1 MSNRKSYGKKQS
13 RISLGEI
20 DEMFNDAEFC
30 QAIKDTFKKQSST
43 VRHDGPSQTTN
54 MFYQK
59 PTISQIIRLKA
70 KESNT
75 VTRCPSLK
83 KEERKTRWASL
94 INEGRTE
101 HHKRLPSDLENLPIC
116 DQYEQYS
123 YLSRE
128 HESLI
133 QNLSEL
139 PQSIKMML
147 YSNMYE
153 VQRAKMCE
161 QKNILDDKFIFTL
174 FNTLLQLDKLIIEP
188 LHQQTRPVLN
198 FKMHFVQNAVNIV
211 SETIV
216 QSVREA
222 LRHDTRLGIFLE
234 GYSKFWMVLIDIQ
247 LQWMGKSCADY
258 IEAQVKEFKEQF
270 KEAVAQKN
278 KVEDQMIQMDKEF
291 KAMEAQYIR
300 KHEYLQQQL
309 LSVQQEFQDYMVAVQ
324 QMSDLRIAEE
334 RMNSVGLKALELE
347 SIFKQYDKV
356 ASQHSLVF
364 QKDIKEL
371 GSALVQQKKQN
382 QPLPMRHQEA
392 QIRLGCPKLQ
402 EENYQSHQLNSIGI
416 FMQVHPFQILFE
428 INKELE
434 MDYPILLNN
443 FLDYLTQIGDI
454 VSNVCKIFIDWVGD
468 EDKLNAILTYFS
480 ECDLDQAINQ
490 LYAII
495 FGIREHRQ
503 LSSVSLQRLLKYYKD
518 MQDQH
523 DYQLNEYFTIKEAS
537 PYFQLLFPEEFN
549 EKITNS
555 QKQQMTLL
563 ELLLM
568 LAQHF
573 QMIENKQWA
582 GWLYK
587 QEIDSEDLDMNVIK
601 QFIEL
606 RNQLNR
612 PLEDT
617 IKQVRQLSLLHPG
630 LFYKSKQAPLER
642 MKASVRKVQRKNSQ
656 RSPLKRS
663 STLIKAISI
672 KK

>member
-1 MSNRKSYGKKQS
+1 MSNRKTNDNKQT
-13 RISLGEI
+13 RISLGVI
-20 DEMFNDAEFC
+20 DDMFNDAEFC
-30 QAIKDTFKKQSST
+30 QAIKDTFKKQSNT
-43 VRHDGPSQTTN
+43 ARNDWPTQTTN

-59 PTISQIIRLKA
+59 ATISQIMRLRA
-70 KESNT
+70 KGSHT
-75 VTRCPSLK
+75 GTRYPSLK

-94 INEGRTE
+94 IGDGKTE
-101 HHKRLPSDLENLPIC
+101 HHQRIPSEIENMPIC
-116 DQYEQYS
+116 SQYEQYS
-123 YLSRE
+123 FLNRE
-128 HESLI
+128 HELLI

-139 PQSIKMML
+139 PKSIKMML

-153 VQRAKMCE
+153 VQKAKMCE
-161 QKNILDDKFIFTL
+161 NKTMLDDKFIFTL
-174 FNTLLQLDKLIIEP
+174 FNTLQQLDKQIIEP

-198 FKMHFVQNAVNIV
+198 FKMHFVQNAVNLV
-211 SETIV
+211 SETII
-216 QSVREA
+216 QSIREA

-234 GYSKFWMVLIDIQ
+234 GFCKFWIVLIDIQ

-258 IEAQVKEFKEQF
+258 IETQVKEFKEQF
-270 KEAVAQKN
+270 QQAVAQKI

-291 KAMEAQYIR
+291 KMMEAQYIR

-309 LSVQQEFQDYMVAVQ
+309 LSVQQEFQDYVVTVQ

-347 SIFKQYDKV
+347 SMFKQFDKV
-356 ASQHSLVF
+356 TSQHSFVF

-371 GSALVQQKKQN
+371 GNALIKQQKQN
-382 QPLPMRHQEA
+382 QPLPMKHQEA
-392 QIRLGCPKLQ
+392 QIKLGCHKIQ
-402 EENYQSHQLNSIGI
+402 EENYQLYYLNSIGI

-434 MDYPILLNN
+434 MDYPMLLCN
-443 FLDYLTQIGDI
+443 FLDYLTQIGDFL
-454 VSNVCKIFIDWVGD
+454 SHVCRIFIDWVGD
-468 EDKLNAILTYFS
+468 DDKLNAILTYFS
-480 ECDLDQAINQ
+480 ECDLDQPINQ

-495 FGIREHRQ
+495 FGIREQTQ
-503 LSSVSLQRLLKYYKD
+503 LSSISLKKLLKYYKEL
-518 MQDQH
+518 QEQH
-523 DYQLNEYFTIKEAS
+523 DYQLNDYFTIKEAS
-537 PYFQLLFPEEFN
+537 PYFQLLFSEEFN

-563 ELLLM
+563 ELLLL

-573 QMIENKQWA
+573 LMMENKQWA

-587 QEIDSEDLDMNVIK
+587 QEILSEDLDMNVIK

-612 PLEDT
+612 PLEDSL
-617 IKQVRQLSLLHPG
+617 KLVRQLSLLHPD
-630 LFYKSKQAPLER
+630 LFYKSKQAPQER
-642 MKASVRKVQRKNSQ
+642 MKASARKVQRKNSQ

-663 STLIKAISI
+663 STLIKAINL